1 MYPEDTWGEGGG
13 DPGESWEYPGG
24 VLGRGALGDTLG
36 VIPQMVSG
44 WFLVA
49 FFVVPLWFSRGF
61 VAVSICFWGD
71 CGAGFEMVSYWFRS
85 GFLVVSEYLLGGE
98 ADPSSERPRTLS
110 EPPRAPTGP
119 LRNPSELPRV
129 RSECPQSSQEPSRSL
144 LETPRARSPCHA
156 MT

>member
-61 VAVSICFWGD
+61 VAVSICF
-71 CGAGFEMVSYWFRS
+71 
-85 GFLVVSEYLLGGE
+85 
-98 ADPSSERPRTLS
+98 
-110 EPPRAPTGP
+110 
-119 LRNPSELPRV
+119 
-129 RSECPQSSQEPSRSL
+129 
-144 LETPRARSPCHA
+144 
-156 MT
+156 